1 MDMPTGSSLSVPK
14 FPNALLVKILIQ
26 HTWHL
31 GIQLGSQAVCSGF
44 LGLHIPCG
52 TEPLRRYSCVYKPMV
67 KAFLL
72 WQSNK
77 VTRRQKQD
85 QRIVPLRIPGPDMAD
100 TRGNALWQVCNCYI
114 APQLHLTGLGA
125 QF

>member
-1 MDMPTGSSLSVPK
+1 MDMPMGSSLSVPK
-14 FPNALLVKILIQ
+14 FPNALMVKILIQ

-72 WQSNK
+72 IAKQQSNK
-77 VTRRQKQD
+77 KAKTRSE
-85 QRIVPLRIPGPDMAD
+85 
-100 TRGNALWQVCNCYI
+100 NS
-114 APQLHLTGLGA
+114 APENSWARHGRYEGECSVAGL
-125 QF
+125 